1 MPDKRSVL
9 IWAADGP
16 AIIEMTEEEHAAFWH
31 GVDKEACE
39 ILAPT
44 LQSRAN
50 ESD

>member
-1 MPDKRSVL
+1 MRSVA

-16 AIIEMTEEEHAAFWH
+16 CIIEITDEEYDALWW